1 LSPLRHLSIVRTT
14 MKRLWASLAA
24 LLYAASPAFATG
36 VPQPAEGP
44 AGQAASAD
52 ATTYIQWLE
61 ERSMLHQAQV
71 LAQRYSGNALQWQ
84 HPYGTP
90 QPRAAVSRASVWF
103 TAYPASTIAASPGI
117 SVLATLADERL
128 WRSFQA
134 IGIQGIHTGPMKR
147 SGGVRDRAFT
157 PSVDGNFDR
166 ISFEIDPAFGT
177 EAQYKDLVA
186 AARTHGAIVIGDV
199 IPGHTGKGA
208 DFRLAE
214 RAYADYPGLYH
225 MVRIEPA
232 DWGLLPPVPA
242 GRDAVNLSPATV
254 NALQAKGYIVGDLH
268 SSIFYEPGVKD
279 TDWSATDVV
288 LGVDGVQ
295 RRWVYLHYFKQGQP
309 TLNWLDPTFAAERL
323 VIGDAV
329 HELGVL
335 GDGMLRLD
343 ANGLLG
349 IERDPSGRVWWAG
362 HPLSLTAN
370 QLIADMVRKLGGFT
384 FEELALPLDVMSEMS
399 RGGPD
404 LSYDFVTRPAYDA
417 ALLTGDAEFLR
428 LVFQLMRSY
437 NIDPARLI
445 HALQNHD
452 ELTMGLAH
460 FAGHADQPFAFRGGQ
475 LSGRQLRELVHR
487 EMYGR
492 LIGENAPYNL
502 KFGDGVASTTATL
515 IAATLGIRDISTL
528 KAADVEKIKR
538 LHLLLAFYNA
548 MQPGVFALSGWDL
561 IGALTLPAAAV
572 RERLADGDTRWIN
585 RGAYDLLGSN
595 PGALRS
601 PAGLPRAVALYG
613 SLPQQLKKPDS
624 FASQLARL
632 LKVRADLHLYAARLL
647 DVPSVQA
654 KGLLVLVHEL
664 PENAGLE
671 ITAIN
676 FGDRAVDESVLIR
689 GAAPDS
695 KAVDVL
701 DPQAP
706 MLDIGADGSLR
717 LHLNAFQGKAL
728 RIKG

>member
-1 LSPLRHLSIVRTT
+1 
-14 MKRLWASLAA
+14 MKRLWACLAA
-24 LLYAASPAFATG
+24 LLYTVSPAFATG
-36 VPQPAEGP
+36 LPQPAESA
-44 AGQAASAD
+44 AGQPASAD
-52 ATTYIQWLE
+52 APAYIPWLE
-61 ERSMLHQAQV
+61 ERSMLHQAQM
-71 LAQRYSGNALQWQ
+71 LARRYSGNAVQWQ
-84 HPYGTP
+84 HPYGEP

-103 TAYPASTIAASPGI
+103 TAYPASTIAASPGM

-147 SGGVRDRAFT
+147 SGGVRDLAYT

-186 AARTHGAIVIGDV
+186 AARTHGAIVIGDI
-199 IPGHTGKGA
+199 IPGHTGKGP

-232 DWGLLPPVPA
+232 DWELLPPVPPGSDSA
-242 GRDAVNLSPATV
+242 NLSEATV
-254 NALQAKGYIVGDLH
+254 DALQTRGYIVGRLG

-288 LGVDGVQ
+288 RGVDGVW

-335 GDGMLRLD
+335 GDEMLRLD

-349 IERDPSGRVWWAG
+349 IERDPRGRVWSAG
-362 HPLSLTAN
+362 HPLSVTAN

-384 FEELALPLDVMSEMS
+384 FEELALPLDDMSEMS

-404 LSYDFVTRPAYDA
+404 LSYDFVTRPAYDD

-428 LVFQLMRSY
+428 LMFQLMRQY

-460 FAGHADQPFAFRGGQ
+460 LTGAHADESFAFRGGL
-475 LSGRQLRELVHR
+475 LSGGQLRDLVHR

-492 LIGENAPYNL
+492 LMGERAPYNL
-502 KFGDGVASTTATL
+502 KFGDGVACTTATL
-515 IAATLGIRDISTL
+515 IAATLGIRDLSTL

-561 IGALTLPAAAV
+561 VGALTLPAAAV
-572 RERLADGDTRWIN
+572 RDRLADGDTRWIN

-595 PGALRS
+595 PKAMRS
-601 PAGLPRAVALYG
+601 AAGLPRAVALYG
-613 SLPQQLKKPDS
+613 SLPQQLKKSDS

-632 LKVRADLHLYAARLL
+632 LKVRGNLHLYAARLA

-654 KGLLVLVHEL
+654 KGLLVLVHDL
-664 PENAGLE
+664 PENTGLE

-676 FGDRAVDESVLIR
+676 FGDRAVDEPVLIR

-706 MLDIGADGSLR
+706 TLDIGAHGSLR
-717 LHLNAFQGKAL
+717 LHLNAFEGKAF
-728 RIKG
+728 RIKAAQENGG

>member
-1 LSPLRHLSIVRTT
+1 
-14 MKRLWASLAA
+14 MKRLWACLAA
-24 LLYAASPAFATG
+24 LLYTASSAFGAG
-36 VPQPAEGP
+36 PPQPAESP
-44 AGQAASAD
+44 AGQPASAD
-52 ATTYIQWLE
+52 ATDYIHWLE

-71 LAQRYSGNALQWQ
+71 LAPRYSGNAVQWQ
-84 HPYGTP
+84 HSYGKP

-103 TAYPASTIAASPGI
+103 TAYPASTIAAAPGV

-128 WRSFQA
+128 WRSFQT

-147 SGGVRDRAFT
+147 SGGVRDLAYT

-177 EAQYKDLVA
+177 EGQYKDLVA
-186 AARTHGAIVIGDV
+186 AAHTHGAIVIGDI
-199 IPGHTGKGA
+199 IPGHTGKGP

-232 DWGLLPPVPA
+232 DWGLLPPVLP
-242 GRDAVNLSPATV
+242 GRDAVNLSPAMV
-254 NALQAKGYIVGDLH
+254 DALQAKGYIVGRLS

-288 LGVDGVQ
+288 RGVDGVQ

-349 IERDPSGRVWWAG
+349 IERDPSGRVWSAG
-362 HPLSLTAN
+362 HPLSVTAN

-384 FEELALPLDVMSEMS
+384 FEELALPLDDMREMS
-399 RGGPD
+399 HGGPD
-404 LSYDFVTRPAYDA
+404 LSYDFVTRPAYDE

-437 NIDPARLI
+437 SIDPARLI

-460 FAGHADQPFAFRGGQ
+460 FTGAHADEPFAFRGGQ
-475 LSGRQLRELVHR
+475 VSGRQLRDLVHR

-492 LIGENAPYNL
+492 LMGERAPYNL
-502 KFGDGVASTTATL
+502 KFGDGVACTTATL

-561 IGALTLPAAAV
+561 VGALTLPAAAV

-595 PGALRS
+595 PRAMRS
-601 PAGLPRAVALYG
+601 VAGLPRAVALYG
-613 SLPQQLKKPDS
+613 SLPQQLKKSDS

-632 LKVRADLHLYAARLL
+632 LKVRANLHLYAARLA

-664 PENAGLE
+664 PESSGLE

-695 KAVDVL
+695 KAIDAL

-706 MLDIGADGSLR
+706 ILDIGADGSLR
-717 LHLNAFQGKAL
+717 LHLNAFEGKAL